1 MLGLE
6 SLIDFMGTFSM
17 SNIHSFYNAKVISFY
32 YFLHYQHP
40 FVFKNVQ
47 LAVLDSKKK
56 FKVTFKQKSVFDI
69 YATSRPLKSK
79 VIEI

>member
-6 SLIDFMGTFSM
+6 SLIGFMGTFSM
-17 SNIHSFYNAKVISFY
+17 SNIYNTKVISFY

-69 YATSRPLKSK
+69 HATSRPLKSK